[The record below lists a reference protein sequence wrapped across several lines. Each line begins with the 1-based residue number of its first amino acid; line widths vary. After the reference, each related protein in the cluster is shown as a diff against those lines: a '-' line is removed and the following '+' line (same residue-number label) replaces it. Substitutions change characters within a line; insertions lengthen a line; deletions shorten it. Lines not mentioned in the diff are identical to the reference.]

1 MSAVM
6 RVVMLMFCGG
16 AGVSGLTM
24 PGHSAKALG
33 GGPSI
38 GMVLDRSTAL
48 LHGDQD
54 GQDSWGEATSP
65 FSLYIY
71 APETLGRNI
80 GRRGSVVNTVAT
92 VSDSLVSAG
101 RLLCARRT
109 GCRLFRPGLCVYSR
123 WLKQTVRASCC

>member
-48 LHGDQD
+48 LHGDQVGHD
-54 GQDSWGEATSP
+54 QWGKATSP
-65 FSLYIY
+65 SSPYMY
-71 APETLGRNI
+71 ALETLGRNI
-80 GRRGSVVNTVAT
+80 DRRGSVVNYYYYYYYYHH
-92 VSDSLVSAG
+92 
-101 RLLCARRT
+101 
-109 GCRLFRPGLCVYSR
+109 LFE
-123 WLKQTVRASCC
+123 Q